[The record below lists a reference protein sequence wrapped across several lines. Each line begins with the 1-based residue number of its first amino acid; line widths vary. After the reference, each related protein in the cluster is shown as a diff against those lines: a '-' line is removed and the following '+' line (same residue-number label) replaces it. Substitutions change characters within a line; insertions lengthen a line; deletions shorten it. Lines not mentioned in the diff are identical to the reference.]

1 MNVVHVVLNGVT
13 IGAIY
18 ILLSAGLTL
27 VFGLQGIVN
36 VAHGVFYMLGAY
48 LAVVL
53 LPHIGFVLTLPVA
66 FLAAALLGL
75 AIEVVGLRPLIRW
88 KRHSLQLLI
97 FTLAVAIIASEL
109 TKIVWGPVPRLV
121 QPPQML
127 SGAVTVGPLT
137 YPAYWLFVIGFAG
150 VLMAVIGFAFKKST
164 LGILVQSLALNSEAS
179 QAMGTNAKVINSGVF
194 SLGAG
199 IAGVAG
205 VLAAPILSV
214 YPTMCFDLLMIL
226 FVVIILGGL
235 GSLLGTV
242 VAGIAVGLMKSFGVA
257 YLTGTAGEILA
268 FAAMVAVL
276 VFRPLGLFGRAGI
289 LK

>member
-121 QPPQML
+121 QPPQVL

-235 GSLLGTV
+235 GSLMGTV

-268 FAAMVAVL
+268 FAAMVGVL